1 MFTQDFTHSDLP
13 FPTEGEGANGSVH
26 KGRGW
31 PAETVLFLFG
41 DFPKDFTRNRVVW
54 EAVGS
59 KLMSTD
65 KLNFGQRSKCHIAL
79 HILQVLFI
87 SYIYYIYMS
96 VFLHVCIFTVCMF
109 DAYGCQKRVLYPL
122 NLG

>member
-1 MFTQDFTHSDLP
+1 MC
-13 FPTEGEGANGSVH
+13 
-26 KGRGW
+26 KR
-31 PAETVLFLFG
+31 AEDGLQRQSSFYLVI
-41 DFPKDFTRNRVVW
+41 DFTRNRVVC

-79 HILQVLFI
+79 FTYCKAFNLL
-87 SYIYYIYMS
+87 YICIYVHTLHMS

-122 NLG
+122 ELGL